1 MKSCLLEKNLLVK
14 HFALM
19 AKGRQGG
26 GNNSKAETSNSHA
39 NSAATIPFKAW
50 ECESQQWSYNYW

>member
-1 MKSCLLEKNLLVK
+1 MNSCLLEKNPLVK

-50 ECESQQWSYNYW
+50 KCESQHWSYNY